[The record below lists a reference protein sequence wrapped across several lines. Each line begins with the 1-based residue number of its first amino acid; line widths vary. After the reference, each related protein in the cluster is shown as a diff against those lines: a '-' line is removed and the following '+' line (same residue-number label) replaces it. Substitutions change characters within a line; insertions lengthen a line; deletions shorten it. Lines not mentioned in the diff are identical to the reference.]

1 MIAGARIGVLGGTL
15 DPIHL
20 GHLDAA
26 AAARDALALD
36 RILVVPSHVPPHR
49 HQPIASAYHRFAMA
63 ALAVNRVEGMA
74 VSDEELCAP
83 GPSYTADTLVRLQ
96 AHGLSPSQIFF
107 ITGADAFA
115 EIETWSRY
123 PQVLDLARF
132 VVISRPGFA
141 TTTLAQR
148 MPGLAARMATPST
161 APERDSDT
169 SIFLVDAR
177 TRDVSSTDLRRRLSR
192 GEPVTGLVAAAVEAH
207 ILQHGLYRGAPR
219 HGSTRSTA
227 DHLHGQD

>member
-20 GHLDAA
+20 GHLDTV
-26 AAARDALALD
+26 AAARDALSLD
-36 RILVVPSHVPPHR
+36 RVVIIPSHVPPHR
-49 HQPIASAYHRFAMA
+49 TQPVASAFHRFAMA
-63 ALAVNRVEGMA
+63 ALAVNGTEGLA
-74 VSDEELCAP
+74 VSDEELCSP
-83 GPSYTADTLVRLQ
+83 GPSYTADTLIRLH
-96 AHGLSPSQIFF
+96 ARGLAASQIFF

-141 TTTLAQR
+141 AGALPER
-148 MPGLAARMATPST
+148 MPALARRMGTAIDARKRHT
-161 APERDSDT
+161 DT

-177 TRDVSSTDLRRRLSR
+177 TRDISSTDVRRRLWR
-192 GEPVTGLVAAAVEAH
+192 GEPVSGLIPASVETH
-207 ILQHGLYRGAPR
+207 ILQHGLYAGAPPD
-219 HGSTRSTA
+219 GSTRSTA